1 MCLLISSKVV
11 RDAHTRIRWD
21 AHSGNIIEN
30 AGHFKP
36 TKLKK
41 NSAATCAL
49 QRPKLKRKLNRASI
63 GSTGCIT
70 LVKAASAF
78 TAFATCSW
86 PASVVGGV
94 VGSPSPAAGVIC
106 DT

>member
-1 MCLLISSKVV
+1 MCLFSKVV

-21 AHSGNIIEN
+21 VHSGKIIVN
-30 AGHFKP
+30 AGYFKP

-41 NSAATCAL
+41 ISAATCSL

-78 TAFATCSW
+78 TASATCSW
-86 PASVVGGV
+86 PATVVGGV